1 MQYRRIMLKLLAS
14 CLFICLVYVPL
25 AEARIRYHKWEVKYE
40 LKSPDCYKKLVIT
53 INGGSPGPTI
63 FAQQGDTII
72 VEVTNKLFT
81 DGVTIHWHGIR
92 QVELYT
98 HTHTLMYLFLY
109 LFVYYDFFFFNV

>member
-1 MQYRRIMLKLLAS
+1 MLKLLAS

-72 VEVTNKLFT
+72 AEVTDKLFT

-109 LFVYYDFFFFNV
+109 LFVYYDFFFF